1 MIRMYRQILSD
12 LGSYA
17 SLISLAL
24 TVYIAWNVRNIK
36 NKYIFRIKA
45 PQFVKTLTKR
55 ASTLI
60 EYTND
65 FQNNKREIGDE
76 LTLID
81 VKLKGIQGRMRGES
95 KKAVK
100 DLRARIREYEREPD
114 NEAKIHLIYRW
125 MQRVI
130 EEVKE
135 YQEYLDLE

>member
-1 MIRMYRQILSD
+1 MYRQILSD

-24 TVYIAWNVRNIK
+24 TAYIAWSLRNIK
-36 NKYIFRIKA
+36 NNYIFRIKA

-60 EYTND
+60 EYAND
-65 FQNNKREIGDE
+65 FQNFKQEIGDE
-76 LTLID
+76 LALID

-114 NEAKIHLIYRW
+114 NEAKFRLTYRG